1 MAKRDGEEAAEDRED
16 GQGHDGDED
25 GYQAWAL
32 SQARAEHLKHGG
44 HSIQLFQ
51 WPCEEG
57 TSHSHFPE
65 PRVTP
70 RSVEL
75 HTPHISSPTLEP
87 GCGGL
92 ARPPPTWV
100 TPVCLSFLR
109 GQGQVW
115 SADLTIPL
123 EL

>member
-75 HTPHISSPTLEP
+75 HTPHFISNTGARVWRPGPTTSHLGDP
-87 GCGGL
+87 RVPQLPPRPRAGL
-92 ARPPPTWV
+92 V
-100 TPVCLSFLR
+100 S
-109 GQGQVW
+109 
-115 SADLTIPL
+115 
-123 EL
+123 